1 MPGLQGTVSPQPES
15 WGTIET
21 PALVDLLE
29 ATTRR
34 LQTTIESLAMDRATY
49 HRQYWTR
56 WQHLTPNYSVAAKQ
70 RECEL
75 DCAALHETVI
85 LSEALTEALQA
96 KRDGIVAALAA
107 RR

>member
-1 MPGLQGTVSPQPES
+1 LQGTVSPQPES

-21 PALVDLLE
+21 PALVELLE
-29 ATTRR
+29 LTTRR
-34 LQTTIESLAMDRATY
+34 LQTTIESLAMDRGAY

-56 WQHLTPNYSVAAKQ
+56 WQRLTPEFSVAAKQ

-75 DCAALHETVI
+75 DCAPLNEQVI
-85 LSEALTEALQA
+85 LQEALVESLKA
-96 KRDGIVAALAA
+96 KRDGIVAALEA